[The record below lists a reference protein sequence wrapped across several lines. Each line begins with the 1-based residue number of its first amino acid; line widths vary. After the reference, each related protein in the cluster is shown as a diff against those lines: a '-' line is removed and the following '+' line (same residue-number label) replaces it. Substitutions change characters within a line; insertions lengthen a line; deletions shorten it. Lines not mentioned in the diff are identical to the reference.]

1 MIKHYYIA
9 DDLDELEQIE
19 QELESA
25 GIKESHIHVLS
36 ESAAD
41 VENHH
46 LHMVNSLQQQDVVH

>member
-41 VENHH
+41 VENQH
-46 LHMVNSLQQQDVVH
+46 